1 MHVPAT
7 CINPASFYTHQ
18 PVLAGRSVRYLDTL
32 EKAGFLHKQR
42 LGRSNYYV
50 NVALAPILIQ
60 AERATG

>member
-1 MHVPAT
+1 M
-7 CINPASFYTHQ
+7 
-18 PVLAGRSVRYLDTL
+18 RYLDTL